1 MLNLILPAEQQAV
14 IMDAL
19 SKAGRRE
26 IGGVLMGEH
35 IGPNEFIVREMTVHR
50 CGAFAYF
57 VRRLDEAIS
66 GFSKFFNETGH
77 NYQIFNYIGEWH
89 SHPSFEPY

>member
-50 CGAFAYF
+50 CGAFAYLGEPQNSEKI
-57 VRRLDEAIS
+57 VR
-66 GFSKFFNETGH
+66 
-77 NYQIFNYIGEWH
+77 
-89 SHPSFEPY
+89 

>member
-50 CGAFAYF
+50 WVMLPTC
-57 VRRLDEAIS
+57 
-66 GFSKFFNETGH
+66 
-77 NYQIFNYIGEWH
+77 
-89 SHPSFEPY
+89 